1 MRRTLIVVCT
11 TLALA
16 GAALAQ
22 TPAQTGKE
30 DDGAVYEWVDDQG
43 QSHFTDDRGSIPQRY
58 RAKARKLDTPPNT
71 RIRNDAPATGSR
83 GADVPDRGSPAYTGI
98 DRDEPDGGA
107 RDERTEEQKWRDEF
121 QSRRQRIAELE
132 KQIADDRAL
141 LQGQALAP
149 RMTPTGFHSQAPE
162 VEQRV
167 ARNEQELARLR
178 QELDD
183 VERRAREESVPLE
196 WRRD

>member
-1 MRRTLIVVCT
+1 MRRTLIVLCT

-16 GAALAQ
+16 GTVLAQ
-22 TPAQTGKE
+22 TPAKAGKE
-30 DDGAVYEWVDDQG
+30 DEGAVYEWVDDQG

-71 RIRNDAPATGSR
+71 RIRNDAPATGS
-83 GADVPDRGSPAYTGI
+83 GGSDSPDSDGPAYAGI
-98 DRDEPDGGA
+98 TQDEPDGGA
-107 RDERTEEQKWRDEF
+107 PDERSEEQKWRDEF

-132 KQIADDRAL
+132 RKIAEDREL

-149 RMTPTGFHSQAPE
+149 RMTPTGFRSQAPE
-162 VEQRV
+162 VQERLQ
-167 ARNEQELARLR
+167 RNEQELTRLR

-183 VERRAREESVPLE
+183 LERRARDDSVPLE